1 MTILNE
7 KSNFNDDSTRLSWT
21 KTQSFE
27 VELRNLTVSC
37 EIKSGLVPLP
47 WVKGEKKEILKQIDS
62 LRVPAGS
69 FLAILGTSG
78 SGKTTLLNTIS
89 GRSEELI
96 VEGDILFNGHKVFPE
111 EIRKSVGYVL
121 QSDQLLP
128 TLTVRETLQYAGLL
142 RLPNTFTKARKMEIV
157 EEIIGELALRD
168 CANRQ
173 IGNSAGKRGISGGE
187 LRRVSIGVQMLSNPG
202 VLYLDEP
209 SSGLDS
215 FTAHNLVE
223 TLLSLSR
230 LNKTVI
236 CTIHQ
241 PRADIFKLFDYVLLL
256 SKGNVVYYGPT
267 TGIVDHFAALG
278 YECPYDV
285 NPADFFLDLITI
297 NSQNEKVEQEST
309 ERLGQLIEGYKES
322 LLSKPSIGLASS
334 SAEEMKRFVPE
345 SRNTSFLYQVL
356 LLIKRSFQHIIRDK
370 SLFMARL
377 VETILMA
384 LITGGIFYNLE
395 QDIGG
400 IKSRIAAFYIVVIL
414 QPYLIIIA
422 TILHYSEE
430 LRVFDREHY
439 DGMYSSVAYW
449 CASKASNLP
458 FEIITSFIFSSIF
471 YWMANLRPTLVA
483 FLWFY
488 LVLTLVQYASASMGH
503 MSSSIIRGFAGASLM
518 ANLTMTFIGIS
529 SGYLINPA
537 TFPFYLD
544 WISYVSMY
552 AYAFSALS
560 ANEFLGN
567 NYPCPYPPD
576 DIQCALY
583 QGDQILSRLEL
594 RSNDIGFNCIILLV
608 IATFFNTVSFLAL
621 RFIKYKPK

>member
-1 MTILNE
+1 MTLT
-7 KSNFNDDSTRLSWT
+7 KSEHNSHNFDDNTRLSWT
-21 KTQSFE
+21 RTQSFE
-27 VELRNLTVSC
+27 VELRNLIVSC
-37 EIKSGLVPLP
+37 EIKEGLLPLP
-47 WVKGEKKEILKQIDS
+47 WVKGEKKEILKRIDS
-62 LRVPAGS
+62 LKVPAGS

-96 VEGDILFNGHKVFPE
+96 VEGDILFNGHKVLPQ

-142 RLPNTFTKARKMEIV
+142 RLPNTFTKQRKMEIV

-173 IGNSAGKRGISGGE
+173 IGNTSGKRGISGGE

-209 SSGLDS
+209 STGLDS
-215 FTAHNLVE
+215 FTAHNLIE

-267 TGIVDHFAALG
+267 AQIVDHFASLG
-278 YECPYDV
+278 YECPYDA
-285 NPADFFLDLITI
+285 NPADYFLDLITI
-297 NSQNEKVEQEST
+297 NAQNEKVEEEST
-309 ERLGQLIEGYKES
+309 ERLTRLIEGFKES
-322 LLSKPSIGLASS
+322 PLSKPSVFQSS
-334 SAEEMKRFVPE
+334 EEMNKFVPE
-345 SRNTSFLYQVL
+345 SRNTSFFLQVF

-384 LITGGIFYNLE
+384 LITGGIFYKLE
-395 QDIGG
+395 EDVGG

-439 DGMYSSVAYW
+439 DGMYSSLAYW
-449 CASKASNLP
+449 CATKAANLP
-458 FEIITSFIFSSIF
+458 FEIITSFIFSCIF
-471 YWMANLRPTLVA
+471 YWMANLRASLVA

-488 LVLTLVQYASASMGH
+488 LVLTLVQYASASLGH

-537 TFPFYLD
+537 TFPFYLN

-552 AYAFSALS
+552 QYAFSALS

-567 NYPCPYPPD
+567 NYPCPFPPD

-608 IATFFNTVSFLAL
+608 IATFFNIVSLL
-621 RFIKYKPK
+621 SLKFIKYKPK